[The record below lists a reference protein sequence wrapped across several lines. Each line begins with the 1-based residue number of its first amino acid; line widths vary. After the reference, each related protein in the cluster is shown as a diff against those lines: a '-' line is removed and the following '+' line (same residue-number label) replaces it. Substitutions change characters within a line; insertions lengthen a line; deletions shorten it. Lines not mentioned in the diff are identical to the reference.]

1 MKAYLLSAFGVIF
14 LAVITSYIV
23 PEGKLKKTINFILR
37 VVCITVLLTPVGNLI
52 SFESAE
58 DSAAFDF
65 DYICSVY
72 SGNQSMLLENKLS
85 DELGIECD
93 CVVAV
98 IFEDDSIKENGV
110 TVYGVKDKEEQ
121 KIIVEYLKELGYINI
136 NVNEESR

>member
-23 PEGKLKKTINFILR
+23 PEGKLKKTINFVLR
-37 VVCITVLLTPVGNLI
+37 VVCITVLLSPVGNLI
-52 SFESAE
+52 SLDGATDGE
-58 DSAAFDF
+58 AFDY

-72 SGNQSMLLENKLS
+72 SANQSLLLQNKLS
-85 DELGIECD
+85 DELGIDCD

-110 TVYGVKDKEEQ
+110 TVYGIKDADER